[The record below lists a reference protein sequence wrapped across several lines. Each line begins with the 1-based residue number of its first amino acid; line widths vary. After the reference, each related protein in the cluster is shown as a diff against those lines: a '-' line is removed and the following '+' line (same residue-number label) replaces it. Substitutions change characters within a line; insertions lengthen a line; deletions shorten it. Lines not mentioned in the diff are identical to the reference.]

1 MPSANYNN
9 NSATSGIPSQYLL
22 KIRINDIYGAS
33 ADGTPLVAYKNT
45 GSGDAVATIVNI
57 HSDVRKNPN
66 HTLITCGDDW
76 GSLGYAGSRRL
87 KVAVVF
93 KSFYQAGGSDDST
106 DTGQITVSFQ
116 MISVVSSDNALPVND
131 VPLAIVAI
139 PATATTFFSV
149 TAAEE
154 ATLRVMIAN
163 YSTTTL

>member
-1 MPSANYNN
+1 M
-9 NSATSGIPSQYLL
+9 
-22 KIRINDIYGAS
+22 
-33 ADGTPLVAYKNT
+33 
-45 GSGDAVATIVNI
+45 
-57 HSDVRKNPN
+57 
-66 HTLITCGDDW
+66 
-76 GSLGYAGSRRL
+76 GYAGSRRL

-116 MISVVSSDNALPVND
+116 MISVVSSGNALPVND

-154 ATLRVMIAN
+154 VALRAIILERLN
-163 YSTTTL
+163 YRDPL